1 MNRQKKQVILLV
13 LTLVLFIAAPVIAQ
27 NASAT
32 NSGQT
37 YWVGEYFN
45 NADLSGSP
53 ALVLLDPT
61 LNFAWGTGSPA
72 PGTIQPDHFSARW
85 TRTLALDP
93 GQYQFTATV
102 DDGVRL
108 WVNNQQI
115 VNQWSVHEGQQ
126 VITGTIMLP
135 GGAIPVRMEY
145 FADTG
150 PAVARLDWT
159 PVISATQAS
168 ASQSSPIG
176 NVFTG
181 VVAGTP
187 VLNVRSGPGTQFPQ
201 LATLNSGQTIGLI
214 GRNADGSWL
223 QINLPNGGS
232 TGWLSQLYVVP
243 NGVLANLP
251 VGGGIV
257 LIPTPAS
264 QAAAPNTGG
273 ETTAIVT
280 GTQILNVRSGPGL
293 QFNAVTTLIGGQQV
307 GLEGRDANATWV
319 QIRLANGQLG
329 WVNSS
334 FLTPNAPFT
343 VLPVAQTT
351 LTPSTT
357 AVPTTTVPA
366 TSSGQATGTV
376 SGTQILNVRSG
387 PGTQF
392 NQVATLTLGQTIR
405 LTGRTADET
414 WVQVSLANGATG
426 WASSLYVTPSVVFA
440 NLLVVQ

>member
-1 MNRQKKQVILLV
+1 MNHQKKQVILLV

-32 NSGQT
+32 NPGQT

-45 NADLSGSP
+45 NPDLTGSP
-53 ALVLLDPT
+53 ALVLLEPT
-61 LNFAWGTGSPA
+61 LNFAWGTNSPA
-72 PGTIQPDHFSARW
+72 PGTIQPDHFSVRW

-93 GQYQFTATV
+93 GQYRFTATI

-115 VNQWSVHEGQQ
+115 MNQWAIHEGQQ
-126 VITGTIMLP
+126 VFTATVTLP

-150 PAVARLDWT
+150 PAVARLEWT

-168 ASQSSPIG
+168 ASQPSPIG
-176 NVFTG
+176 NLFTG

-201 LATLNSGQTIGLI
+201 LATLNSGQTIGLL
-214 GRNADGSWL
+214 GRNTDASWL
-223 QINLPNGGS
+223 QINLPSGG
-232 TGWLSQLYVVP
+232 TGWVSQLYVVP

-257 LIPTPAS
+257 LVPTAVG

-273 ETTAIVT
+273 ETTAVVT

-293 QFNAVTTLIGGQQV
+293 QFNALTTLIGGQQV
-307 GLEGRDANATWV
+307 GLEGRNTNATWIQV
-319 QIRLANGQLG
+319 RLPNGQLG
-329 WVNSS
+329 WVSGS
-334 FLTPNAPFT
+334 FLTPNVPFT

-357 AVPTTTVPA
+357 AVPTTTIPA

-392 NQVATLTLGQTIR
+392 GQVATLTLGQTVS

-414 WVQVSLANGATG
+414 WVQVRLANGATG
-426 WASSLYVTPSVVFA
+426 WVSSLYVTPSVVFA
-440 NLLVVQ
+440 NLPVVQ